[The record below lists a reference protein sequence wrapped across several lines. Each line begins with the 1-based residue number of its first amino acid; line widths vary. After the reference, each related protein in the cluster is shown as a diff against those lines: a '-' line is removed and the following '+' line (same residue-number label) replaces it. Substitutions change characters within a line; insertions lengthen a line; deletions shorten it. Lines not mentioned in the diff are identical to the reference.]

1 MGNRYL
7 AVIAAFAVLAGCHGE
22 KDTTAPSA
30 SVAALPAT
38 VSRTVTLTASASDDA
53 GVTSVEFLVDGSTI
67 GVRSTAPYTID
78 WNTGSVADGNHTI
91 TVIARDALDNKGTS
105 APVTVAVRNIVNFAV
120 TPTGAQEVPAT
131 TSAGTGTGTIT
142 VNLATGAVT
151 GSVTAT
157 GFTSNNAHIHNG
169 FAGTTGPVLIGFTAD
184 TTTAGK
190 WNAPAGAA
198 LSTSDVNLLLAGAL
212 YFNVHS
218 AANPGGE
225 VRAQLLPA
233 GTVVYRSDLAG
244 IQEIPAVFTSARG
257 SSAITLNTATRLAQI
272 FVNTTGADDATD
284 AHLHRGAAGSS
295 GAVAV
300 ALARDA
306 AVPTRWFVRDAQL
319 SQADFDALQ
328 AAGTYLNVHTPANP
342 SGEIRGQ
349 VVPTGY
355 AVYFG
360 VVNGEQE
367 VPAPQITV
375 ARGVAAI
382 TLNTATGAVDGRIN
396 GTGIDNA
403 TAAHF
408 HQGFGG
414 INGPVIVGLE
424 RDATN
429 LGLWK
434 SNAATLTAAQV
445 TALQEGGFYANVH
458 SAAAPAGLIRGQML
472 PPNVQM
478 IITHMTGSQA
488 VPAVTTTATARA
500 TTTVNLSTAMLT
512 THVNT
517 TGLQTASA
525 ALVRTGGR
533 TAATG
538 TTVATLTLDTA
549 AQRWSASNVQLTA
562 QQLNGWRNG
571 TLHLNVSTPTNPTGE
586 VRGQLE
592 LAGVTPLQFTDIQLR
607 VFNASCALSGCHAG
621 ATPARGL
628 SLEAAN
634 SFTSLVNVDAAGG
647 QPVQPP
653 PPAPPVPLLKRIA
666 PGEAPNSY
674 LVRKLEGTPG
684 IAGNRMPL
692 GRAPL
697 PQNVIDGIKAWVNA
711 GAIAAAA
718 APAGDVTP
726 PAVTFAALPATLTG
740 TVTLTATATDAVG
753 VTLVRWRVNGSVVG
767 SDSTDPYT
775 FDWNSASVANGTA
788 TIDAQALDAAGNIGT
803 SALRSTTVTNTG
815 GVAAFTFTEIQTQVL
830 NVSCA
835 TAGCHSGLTPPAGL
849 DLSTAVS
856 SPYTRLVNATSVEVP
871 SLRRIVPL
879 DPNNSYLI
887 QKIEGTA
894 AVGQRMPLGGPF
906 LDATTISRIRAW
918 VSAGAPNN

>member
-7 AVIAAFAVLAGCHGE
+7 AVIAAFAVLAGCHGNE
-22 KDTTAPSA
+22 DAVAPTA
-30 SVAALPAT
+30 SVSALPAT
-38 VSRTVTLTASASDDA
+38 VSRTITLNATASDNA
-53 GVTSVEFLVDGSTI
+53 GVTSVEFLVDGATI
-67 GVRSTAPYTID
+67 GVKSAAPYSLD
-78 WNTGSVADGNHTI
+78 WNTGSVADGNHAI
-91 TVIARDALDNKGTS
+91 TVVARDALGNKGTS
-105 APVTVAVRNIVNFAV
+105 APVTVAVRNIIPFAV

-131 TSAGTGTGTIT
+131 TSVGTGTGTIT

-151 GSVTAT
+151 GNVTIS

-169 FAGTTGPVLIGFTAD
+169 FAGTNGPVLIGFTAD
-184 TTTAGK
+184 ATTAGR
-190 WNAPAGAA
+190 WNAPAGAT
-198 LSTSDVNLLLAGAL
+198 LSPANVDLLLAGAL

-225 VRAQLLPA
+225 VRAQLLPT

-244 IQEIPAVFTSARG
+244 IQEIPAVFTAGRG
-257 SSAITLNTATRLAQI
+257 SSAITLNTATRVVQI
-272 FVNTTGADDATD
+272 FVNTTGVDDATA
-284 AHLHRGAAGSS
+284 AHIHRGVAGSN

-300 ALARDA
+300 ALARDT
-306 AVPTRWFVRDAQL
+306 AVPTRWFVRDTEL

-328 AAGTYLNVHTPANP
+328 TAGTYLNVHTPANP
-342 SGEIRGQ
+342 GGEIRGQ

-375 ARGVAAI
+375 ARGVAAV
-382 TLNTATGAVDGRIN
+382 TLNTATGAFDGRVN
-396 GTGIDNA
+396 ATGIDNA

-408 HQGFGG
+408 HQAFGG
-414 INGPVIVGLE
+414 LNGGVIVALE

-429 LGLWK
+429 LGLWR
-434 SNAATLTAAQV
+434 SNAATLTAAQI
-445 TALQEGGFYANVH
+445 TALQDGGFYANVH
-458 SAAAPAGLIRGQML
+458 SAAAPAGLIRGQIL
-472 PPNVQM
+472 PSNVQM
-478 IITHMTGSQA
+478 VVTHMTGTQA
-488 VPAVTTTATARA
+488 VPGVVSTATARA
-500 TTTVNLSTAMLT
+500 TTTVNLTTGRLT
-512 THVNT
+512 SHVNT
-517 TGLQTASA
+517 TGLQTATA
-525 ALVRTGGR
+525 MEIRTGGR
-533 TAATG
+533 AAATG
-538 TTVATLTLDTA
+538 TVVTPLTLDAA
-549 AQRWSASNVQLTA
+549 AQRWSASNVQLTP
-562 QQLNGWRNG
+562 QQVNAWRNG
-571 TLHLNVSTPTNPTGE
+571 TLHINAVTPTNPTGE

-592 LAGVTPLQFTDIQLR
+592 LAGVTPLQFTDIQVR
-607 VFNASCALSGCHAG
+607 VFNASCAFAGCHFG
-621 ATPARGL
+621 AAPPRGL
-628 SLEAAN
+628 NLEAAN
-634 SFTSLVNVDAAGG
+634 SFTSLVNVPSGG
-647 QPVQPP
+647 
-653 PPAPPVPLLKRIA
+653 APTVMRVA

-684 IAGNRMPL
+684 IVGNRMPL

-726 PAVTFAALPATLTG
+726 PAVTFAVLPATLTG

-803 SALRSTTVTNTG
+803 SALRTTTVTNAG
-815 GVAAFTFTEIQTQVL
+815 GVAAFTFNEIQTQVL

-835 TAGCHSGLTPPAGL
+835 SAGCHSGATPPAGL
-849 DLSTAVS
+849 DLTAS
-856 SPYTRLVNATSVEVP
+856 AYARLVNVASVEVP
-871 SLRRIVPL
+871 SLRRVVPF

-894 AVGQRMPLGGPF
+894 AVGQRMPFGGPF